1 MKSVEEE
8 KKNVIEW
15 LKHPHEL
22 GKDPHAVEYVKT
34 VTDEEGSECMIFKYK
49 KDRLGHWLLAI
60 SSESG
65 IFSHMEK
72 YDPATDE
79 KDAIE
84 LLGAL
89 KQFWKNKAA
98 EIKDREE
105 RAKKAGAFLAFVLLK
120 EAKWEPEK
128 FEKDFEADWGTRLT
142 APESKDGDDRPTRVY
157 TPEGTDD
164 GAFFAVSLID
174 RCVPNEE
181 AEYHARFNYMW
192 RDAVAVTKTH
202 QAHMIVTVMGHADP
216 RASGTLF
223 AKALAT
229 LCKWD
234 NTIGVY
240 YNDVVAEPRFMVAVS
255 DLIRQDQ
262 FPLLSLVWFG
272 LGRSEK
278 GIDAYTCGLRKF
290 GKDEL
295 EILNSDKDPG
305 EIRGFLMN
313 IAAYVIGEDVIL
325 HDGETIG
332 VSNEQRVKIVRS
344 EGVNVS
350 GDSLKILY

>member
-8 KKNVIEW
+8 RINVIEW

-22 GKDPHAVEYVKT
+22 GKEPYAVEYVKT

-49 KDRLGHWLLAI
+49 KDQMAPWLLAI

-72 YDPATDE
+72 YDSSTDE
-79 KDAIE
+79 RDAIE

-98 EIKDREE
+98 EIEDREE
-105 RAKKAGAFLAFVLLK
+105 RAKRAGAFLAFVLLK
-120 EAKWEPEK
+120 EPQWDHEK
-128 FEKDFEADWGTRLT
+128 FEKEFEADWGTKLT
-142 APESKDGDDRPTRVY
+142 SPESKEGENATTLVY
-157 TPEGTDD
+157 TPEGSDE
-164 GAFFAVSLID
+164 GVFFAVGLVD
-174 RCVPNEE
+174 RCVPNGE
-181 AEYHARFNYMW
+181 AEFHAQFNYMW
-192 RDAVAVTKTH
+192 AEAVSVTKTH
-202 QAHMIVTVMGHADP
+202 QAHLIVTVMGKTDP

-223 AKALAT
+223 ARVLST
-229 LCKWD
+229 LCKCE
-234 NTIGVY
+234 NVLGVY
-240 YNDVVAEPRFMVAVS
+240 FNDVVAEPRFMVAVS
-255 DLIRQDQ
+255 DLIRQDH

-272 LGRSEK
+272 LGRSGN
-278 GIDAYTCGLRKF
+278 GINAYTCGLTKF

-295 EILNSDKDPG
+295 EILDSDKDPG
-305 EIRGFLMN
+305 ELRGFLMN

-344 EGVNVS
+344 EGVNVQ